1 MSKLIILAV
10 TLMLAAGAFVLGQRI
25 SDEMVILIVGI
36 FTGVAFSIP
45 VTVGLLIALT
55 REPRDTENV
64 AYVEPEIMVI
74 NPNVRGYLGEG
85 ANDGR
90 V

>member
-1 MSKLIILAV
+1 MSEIPL
-10 TLMLAAGAFVLGQRI
+10 FVFGLF
-25 SDEMVILIVGI
+25 V
-36 FTGVAFSIP
+36 GVALSIP

-85 ANDGR
+85 GKE
-90 V
+90 